1 MNGLKPDWKSSHIV
15 FFSKKEHSC
24 DDTTFLISLT
34 EKGDLRS
41 VCN

>member
-24 DDTTFLISLT
+24 DDTTFSNIFDR
-34 EKGDLRS
+34 KGRFEIGL
-41 VCN
+41 